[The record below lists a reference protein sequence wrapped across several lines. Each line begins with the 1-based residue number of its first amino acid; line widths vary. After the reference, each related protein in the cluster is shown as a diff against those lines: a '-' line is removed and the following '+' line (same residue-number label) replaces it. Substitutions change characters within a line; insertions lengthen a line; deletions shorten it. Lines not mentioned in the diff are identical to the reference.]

1 MFHGDED
8 IWKEDGWIL
17 LQLVEENLGR
27 IEIKYVCLEEIF
39 VNSNVNNLKIITYSN
54 DCFLFLRKTLTRIPE
69 TYILQINTI

>member
-39 VNSNVNNLKIITYSN
+39 VNSNVNNLKIITTL
-54 DCFLFLRKTLTRIPE
+54 LF
-69 TYILQINTI
+69 Y